1 MVSLAIL
8 ANIRVFINPTQYRME
23 LFNEVILMNLLY
35 CILCFSD
42 YVIDVEAQFKV
53 GFVACALVLSNFLVN
68 LLSIMITSIKGLI
81 HKIRMRNYKKLI
93 FEEKLIRNALRV
105 VTKAGRTAAWK

>member
-42 YVIDVEAQFKV
+42 YVIDVESQFKV
-53 GFVACALVLSNFLVN
+53 GFVACALVLINFLVN
-68 LLSIMITSIKGLI
+68 LLSITIVAIKGLF
-81 HKIRMRNYKKLI
+81 HKIRMQNHKKLI
-93 FEEKLIRNALRV
+93 FEEKMIRNAQM
-105 VTKAGRTAAWK
+105 TINKAGRIAAWK